1 MGPETV
7 QGRVWPHRGHQGRDK
22 PWVALT
28 ATLPHHICGWQG
40 PGKRKTS
47 VRIREVWM
55 GSGGKH
61 LAATSLFSEHQE
73 ELGLVWAGAL
83 QRWAVATAGI
93 HRLLPLTVWFG
104 GHHLHSLGWSVP
116 SLEWRGQGLFQ
127 TQCPWGEWVLGYVP
141 TPPWPPSPT
150 VCRSV
155 LAEPCPLAC
164 LLESPLFPFSPA
176 WSPGALSPLPHG
188 SDPKVKYRRDQTDL
202 QGGRQ
207 TPWAEVGVG
216 KCCLQM

>member
-1 MGPETV
+1 M
-7 QGRVWPHRGHQGRDK
+7 
-22 PWVALT
+22 ALT

-83 QRWAVATAGI
+83 QQWAVATAGI

-116 SLEWRGQGLFQ
+116 SLEWRSQGLFQ

-141 TPPWPPSPT
+141 SPPCPPSPT

-155 LAEPCPLAC
+155 LAEPM
-164 LLESPLFPFSPA
+164 
-176 WSPGALSPLPHG
+176 SPGLSARVSPLPLQSCLVHR
-188 SDPKVKYRRDQTDL
+188 SSLSPASWFRPQSQT
-202 QGGRQ
+202 QERSN
-207 TPWAEVGVG
+207 
-216 KCCLQM
+216 